1 MLLDTRIEVLYGWML
16 NLVATREKV
25 PPDVSTFVQ
34 GRPQFG
40 PQNRCRQRV
49 GKCLIELVV
58 FTLKKLIES
67 QRMSTTEIKNDNRA
81 STTVPK
87 WFWIVSVVLLLW
99 NLMGLAVFGI
109 MMSMIGNAE
118 AMTAANLNDEQQALI
133 NATPSWVNI
142 AFAVAVIF
150 GVLGCIALLLRRK
163 FAITLFVISL
173 LGVLAQN
180 TYVFFMSNSVEL
192 MGVGL
197 APIVILIAI
206 LLIPFSMFCAGK
218 GWLR

>member
-1 MLLDTRIEVLYGWML
+1 MSFSNAAGNRLLHFFV
-16 NLVATREKV
+16 
-25 PPDVSTFVQ
+25 VSLAD
-34 GRPQFG
+34 GNCSIG
-40 PQNRCRQRV
+40 
-49 GKCLIELVV
+49 LVV

-67 QRMSTTEIKNDNRA
+67 QQMSTIEIKNANPETN
-81 STTVPK
+81 SIPK
-87 WFWIVSVVLLLW
+87 WYWIVSVVLLLW

-109 MMSMIGNAE
+109 MMTMIGNAE

-150 GVLGCIALLLRRK
+150 GVLGCIALLMRRK
-163 FAITLFVISL
+163 FAIPLFVISL

-197 APIVILIAI
+197 APIVITVAI
-206 LLIPFSMFCAGK
+206 LLIPFAIFCAGK

>member
-1 MLLDTRIEVLYGWML
+1 
-16 NLVATREKV
+16 
-25 PPDVSTFVQ
+25 
-34 GRPQFG
+34 
-40 PQNRCRQRV
+40 
-49 GKCLIELVV
+49 
-58 FTLKKLIES
+58 
-67 QRMSTTEIKNDNRA
+67 MSTIEIKNANPEIN
-81 STTVPK
+81 SIPK

-109 MMSMIGNAE
+109 MMTMIGNAE

-142 AFAVAVIF
+142 SFAVAVIF
-150 GVLGCIALLLRRK
+150 GVLGCIALLMRRK
-163 FAITLFVISL
+163 FAIPLFVISL

-180 TYVFFMSNSVEL
+180 TYVFFMSNTVEL

-197 APIVILIAI
+197 APIVITVAI
-206 LLIPFSMFCAGK
+206 LLIPFAIFCAGK

>member
-1 MLLDTRIEVLYGWML
+1 
-16 NLVATREKV
+16 
-25 PPDVSTFVQ
+25 
-34 GRPQFG
+34 
-40 PQNRCRQRV
+40 
-49 GKCLIELVV
+49 
-58 FTLKKLIES
+58 
-67 QRMSTTEIKNDNRA
+67 MSTIKIKNDNRA

-150 GVLGCIALLLRRK
+150 GVLGCIALLMRRK
-163 FAITLFVISL
+163 FAI
-173 LGVLAQN
+173 GQ
-180 TYVFFMSNSVEL
+180 
-192 MGVGL
+192 
-197 APIVILIAI
+197 
-206 LLIPFSMFCAGK
+206 
-218 GWLR
+218 

>member
-1 MLLDTRIEVLYGWML
+1 
-16 NLVATREKV
+16 
-25 PPDVSTFVQ
+25 
-34 GRPQFG
+34 
-40 PQNRCRQRV
+40 
-49 GKCLIELVV
+49 
-58 FTLKKLIES
+58 
-67 QRMSTTEIKNDNRA
+67 MSTIEIKNANPEIN
-81 STTVPK
+81 SIPK

-109 MMSMIGNAE
+109 MMTMIGNAE

-142 AFAVAVIF
+142 SFAVAVIF
-150 GVLGCIALLLRRK
+150 GVLGCIALLMRRK
-163 FAITLFVISL
+163 FAIPLFVISL

-180 TYVFFMSNSVEL
+180 TYVFLMSNTVEL

-197 APIVILIAI
+197 APIVITVAI
-206 LLIPFSMFCAGK
+206 LLIPFAIFCAGK